1 MKLIQAKNYE
11 DMSEKAA
18 AYIIKQV
25 HSKSNSVLGLA
36 TGGTVIGTYNRL
48 VEDYKQSNTSYS
60 NVHTF
65 NLDEYVA
72 MPRSDQNSYHSYMD
86 KQLFRHINLPEDHS
100 FLPHGMANDLQEE
113 CQRYEQLIKDS
124 GGIDLQLLGIG
135 QNGHIGFNEPGA
147 SFDSVT
153 HIVNLTESTR
163 KANARYFES
172 IDEVPTQAIT
182 MGIATIMK
190 SKKILL
196 LVSGESKAEAISRL
210 INEPIHN
217 NNPSS
222 VLKNHPDVTIIA
234 DEDALSLIKGE
245 QKEVLSL

>member
-11 DMSEKAA
+11 EMSEKAA
-18 AYIIKQV
+18 AFMIQQV
-25 HSKSNSVLGLA
+25 QSKRNSVLGLA
-36 TGGTVIGTYNRL
+36 TGGTVIGTYDRI
-48 VEDYKQSNTSYS
+48 VEDFKQSNTSYS
-60 NVHTF
+60 EVHTF
-65 NLDEYVA
+65 NLDEYVG
-72 MPRSDQNSYHSYMD
+72 MQPSDSNSYHSYMD

-100 FLPHGMANDLQEE
+100 YLPDGMADNLQEE

-172 IDEVPTQAIT
+172 IEEVPTQAIT

-210 INEPIHN
+210 INEQIHN
-217 NNPSS
+217 DNPSS
-222 VLKNHPDVTIIA
+222 VLKNHADVTIIA
-234 DEDALSLIKGE
+234 DEEALSLLKRE
-245 QKEVLSL
+245 QKEVFSL